1 MVYCLIGRTQYL
13 VLKTIYEEVIEK
25 GNELWMN
32 ELARRVIIRK
42 FKLYNFSEPMIRYM
56 VNMRSRDISA
66 PLETVLDVLEN
77 IGVIERRHEGRMVI
91 VRRKKN
97 VDFGTLL
104 SMYVDYVYNEVI
116 EDAEG
121 KD

>member
-56 VNMRSRDISA
+56 VNMRSRDVTA

-77 IGVIERRHEGRMVI
+77 IGVIERSREGRMVV

-104 SMYVDYVYNEVI
+104 FMYVDYVYNEVF

>member
-25 GNELWMN
+25 GDELWMN

-42 FKLYNFSEPMIRYM
+42 FRLYNFSEPMIRYM
-56 VNMRSRDISA
+56 VNMRSRDVSA

-77 IGVIERRHEGRMVI
+77 IGVIERSREGRMVV

-97 VDFGTLL
+97 IDFGTLL
-104 SMYVDYVYNEVI
+104 AMYVDYVYNEVL
-116 EDAEG
+116 EDAQG
-121 KD
+121 KN

>member
-13 VLKTIYEEVIEK
+13 VLKTIYEDVIEK
-25 GNELWMN
+25 GDELWMN

-56 VNMRSRDISA
+56 VNMRSKDVAA

-77 IGVIERRHEGRMVI
+77 IGVIERSREGRMVVI
-91 VRRKKN
+91 RRKKN

-104 SMYVDYVYNEVI
+104 AMYVDYVYNEVL
-116 EDAEG
+116 EDAQG